1 MPELEVIGE
10 VDSRT
15 QRKFAR
21 RRRPS
26 GRGRRKHRA
35 VRASERDLA
44 RRLKNALATLDNI
57 ASSKVKDAGKL
68 RKQATAALAFEA
80 NQLKIEPVE

>member
-21 RRRPS
+21 RKRPS
-26 GRGRRKHRA
+26 GRGRRKHRRL
-35 VRASERDLA
+35 RAEHRALA
-44 RRLKNALATLDNI
+44 RRHKNALATLDNI

-68 RKQATAALAFEA
+68 RKQATSALAFEA
-80 NQLKIEPVE
+80 NQLKIEVVE

>member
-44 RRLKNALATLDNI
+44 RRLRNALATLDNI
-57 ASSKVKDAGKL
+57 GSSTKVKDPEVL
-68 RKQATAALAFEA
+68 RKRARSALAYEVKQQEA
-80 NQLKIEPVE
+80 SE

>member
-57 ASSKVKDAGKL
+57 ATSTKVKDAEVL
-68 RKQATAALAFEA
+68 RKRARSALAYEVKQQEA
-80 NQLKIEPVE
+80 SE